1 MKRRNLLST
10 LVLFLT
16 LAVGFIAGHASADQ
30 PRMHAA
36 LEHLRAAKT
45 ELEHADAD
53 KGGHRAAAIR
63 LVNDAI
69 AQVQAGMGYDRRH

>member
-36 LEHLRAAKT
+36 LEHLRAAKN

-53 KGGHRAAAIR
+53 KGGHRAAALR

-69 AQVQAGMGYDRRH
+69 AQVAAGIGYDRRH